1 MKPADVVLVA
11 SVVLLAAFVG
21 AQATVHHDVAGQAL
35 SFSGRVGL
43 DGPRAVD
50 ERAGVA
56 SADAADDRN
65 ATAATA
71 SGTLL
76 TGTLGERRALF
87 VPDVARPVA
96 LPARELQ
103 RRLQL
108 GAAGTYID
116 QLLVARDSILTRWP
130 DRLTAPLRVWIG
142 DGGLLDGWDP
152 THPASVREAFGAWA
166 ATGIPLRFTFVRDSG
181 DADVRVRFVPSFTE
195 GISGRTIWSRDTA
208 SWLVAGDIDLS
219 LRHPRG
225 EPVTREQLHAI
236 ALHEIGHLLGLD
248 HVDDPAHIMAPRVRA
263 RALSEGDV
271 ATVRLLYSVPAGS
284 ARP

>member
-21 AQATVHHDVAGQAL
+21 AQATVHHDVTGQAL
-35 SFSGRVGL
+35 AFSGRVGL
-43 DGPRAVD
+43 EGPRAAD
-50 ERAGVA
+50 DTPD
-56 SADAADDRN
+56 DAAAAAPNDRPS
-65 ATAATA
+65 AAAAAATTLLA
-71 SGTLL
+71 GTLR
-76 TGTLGERRALF
+76 ERRALF

-103 RRLQL
+103 RRLER

-116 QLLVARDSILTRWP
+116 QLLVARDSMLTRWP
-130 DRLTAPLRVWIG
+130 DRLAAPLRVWIG
-142 DGGLLDGWDP
+142 DGGLHEGWDP
-152 THPASVREAFGAWA
+152 THPATVRDAFGAWG
-166 ATGIPLRFTFVRDSG
+166 ATGIPVRFTFVRDSS
-181 DADVRVRFVPSFTE
+181 DADVRVRFVPSFAE

-236 ALHEIGHLLGLD
+236 ALHEVGHLLGLD